1 MGTIDLPKSPNVFH
15 PEKPSAVGS
24 RNSLAQ
30 EYRDQ
35 QAEVNQLLEEETNK
49 VIHHLTARLPKD
61 VLERLDVMG
70 GMKEK
75 LYNYFNQ
82 NYQNMFNRYM
92 VTSEDEMV
100 KKVRNFI
107 DKEETKVLARYTPKE
122 IADLLDAVGGADR
135 FNTGEIEKSMVNM
148 YGHLQG
154 HIQRGVNELETHTNT
169 ILRQKTDTG
178 AFVRGENAYSIVKCA
193 FKDNLLKP
201 KTVSDVKLSVNILD
215 SELIS
220 PIFHYQVTVE
230 YLIKDIL
237 SKHLLDSIDQ
247 TIETI
252 KDERVDSGVE
262 ELSDSEI
269 IFSKIAQIPN
279 FTDDD
284 VDNPKS
290 KRYTDVAKLILDK
303 IDGLRAEIDPES
315 FDQMNMRENIKKIV
329 DIENIRNR
337 GFNTAIN
344 SITSILDTSKMGY
357 QYIENLKNARQVV
370 IREYE
375 DSDVA
380 NLPDER
386 YQIVLRYF
394 DNAQLIEDRKAYDV
408 QIKSFETEIQHL
420 WDVLEVIYQD
430 SKSSLKVTDFTD
442 LAKKNK
448 SKIKT
453 RIKDKTGEPLYED
466 IAKVWD
472 EISFVNVAETE
483 VERSNRTYLF
493 EKDRIR
499 QKIILMRNRMKS
511 MYDYLYPVERRIMED
526 RLAFLEREY
535 NRFEYMINPYHLN
548 PGILLDVDIT
558 SIKRKK
564 ATLDAMANVLNEF
577 LHGVSKGFQDA
588 AFASYSRRRSTV
600 REDIT
605 QSFSSSTDER
615 PKSGESSS
623 TSTYLD
629 LINSESEGAADTP
642 KQAPK
647 AIAAPKRGQSTGVKA
662 AASTKN
668 NGGSTRGRPAAKAKA
683 GASGRGSSGRGGG
696 AAGRGRGRPRGRDSG
711 LREV

>member
-1 MGTIDLPKSPNVFH
+1 MGAMDLPKSPNVFH

-35 QAEVNQLLEEETNK
+35 QSEVNQLLEEEVNK
-49 VIHHLTARLPKD
+49 VIHHLTSKLPKD

-92 VTSEDEMV
+92 VTTEDEMV
-100 KKVRNFI
+100 KKIRNFI
-107 DKEETKVLARYTPKE
+107 DKEETKVLVRYTPKE
-122 IADLLDAVGGADR
+122 VADLLDQVGGADK
-135 FNTGEIEKSMVNM
+135 FNTGEIEKSIVNM

-154 HIQRGVNELETHTNT
+154 HIQRGVNELETHTNS

-193 FKDNLLKP
+193 FKDNLFKP

-230 YLIKDIL
+230 YLIKDLIA
-237 SKHLLDSIDQ
+237 KHIID
-247 TIETI
+247 TIDKDIEKY
-252 KDERVDSGVE
+252 KDERIDQGLE

-269 IFSKIAQIPN
+269 IFKKIGN
-279 FTDDD
+279 VETYTDDKGD
-284 VDNPKS
+284 DPKS
-290 KRYTDVAKLILDK
+290 KRYTIIAKTLMERISD
-303 IDGLRAEIDPES
+303 LRAEIDPAT
-315 FDQMNMRENIKKIV
+315 FDQQNIRENIKKIV

-357 QYIENLKNARQVV
+357 QYIENLKNAREVL

-375 DSDVA
+375 DTDKA

-386 YQIVLRYF
+386 YQIRLRYF
-394 DNAQLIEDRKAYDV
+394 DQTQLIEERKAYDV
-408 QIKSFETEIQHL
+408 QMKSFETEVQHL

-430 SKSSLKVTDFTD
+430 SKSPFKVTDFQD
-442 LAKKNK
+442 LAKKERPRIRKLIKEK
-448 SKIKT
+448 S
-453 RIKDKTGEPLYED
+453 GEPAYED

-472 EISFVNVAETE
+472 EVTFVRAAETE
-483 VERSNRTYLF
+483 VERSNRTYIY
-493 EKDRIR
+493 EKDKIR
-499 QKIILMRNRMKS
+499 QKIIIMRERMKN
-511 MYDYLYPVERRIMED
+511 MYDYQYPIERRVMED
-526 RLAFLEREY
+526 RLSFLEMKY
-535 NRFEYMINPYHLN
+535 YDFEYLINPYHIQ
-548 PGILLDVDIT
+548 PGLLLDVDIT

-577 LHGVSKGFQDA
+577 LHGVSKGFADA
-588 AFASYSRRRSTV
+588 AFASFSRRRSTV
-600 REDIT
+600 REDIN
-605 QSFSSSTDER
+605 QSFGATEEKSTGEGNPSGSS
-615 PKSGESSS
+615 
-623 TSTYLD
+623 YLD
-629 LINSESEGAADTP
+629 LINSSGEASSE
-642 KQAPK
+642 APK
-647 AIAAPKRGQSTGVKA
+647 AIPAPR
-662 AASTKN
+662 
-668 NGGSTRGRPAAKAKA
+668 RGRAKA
-683 GASGRGSSGRGGG
+683 GVVDAK
-696 AAGRGRGRPRGRDSG
+696 PRGRAGRRARAPSG
-711 LREV
+711 DVEIKEV

>member
-1 MGTIDLPKSPNVFH
+1 MGAIDLPKSPNVFH

-70 GMKEK
+70 GLKEK

-122 IADLLDAVGGADR
+122 IADLLDAVGGADK

-154 HIQRGVNELETHTNT
+154 HIQRGVNELETHTNS

-193 FKDNLLKP
+193 FKDNLAKP

-220 PIFHYQVTVE
+220 PIFHYQSTVE
-230 YLIKDIL
+230 YLVKDL
-237 SKHLLDSIDQ
+237 LGKHIVDAIDHA
-247 TIETI
+247 IEKI
-252 KDERVDSGVE
+252 KDERVDQGLE
-262 ELSDSEI
+262 ELSDSEVL
-269 IFSKIAQIPN
+269 FNKIAQVQN

-284 VDNPKS
+284 VENPKS
-290 KRYTDVAKLILDK
+290 RRYSIVAKVIMEK
-303 IDGLRAEIDPES
+303 INDLRAEIDPET
-315 FDQMNMRENIKKIV
+315 FDQMNIRENIKKIV

-344 SITSILDTSKMGY
+344 SITAILDTSKMGY
-357 QYIENLKNARQVV
+357 QYIENLKNAREVI

-375 DSDVA
+375 DTDVA

-386 YQIVLRYF
+386 YSIKLRYF
-394 DNAQLIEDRKAYDV
+394 DHSQLLEDRKAYDI
-408 QIKSFETEIQHL
+408 QMKSFETEVQHL
-420 WDVLEVIYQD
+420 WDLLEVIYQD
-430 SKSSLKVTDFTD
+430 SKSAWKIHDFDD

-448 SKIKT
+448 PRIKKI
-453 RIKDKTGEPLYED
+453 IKDKSGEPMYED

-472 EISFVNVAETE
+472 EISFIKAGETE
-483 VERSNRTYLF
+483 VERSNRTYIY

-499 QKIILMRNRMKS
+499 QRIILMRNKMKT
-511 MYDYLYPVERRIMED
+511 MYDYLYPIERRVMED
-526 RLAFLEREY
+526 RLSFLEREY
-535 NRFEYMINPYHLN
+535 YRFEYMINPYHLQ
-548 PGILLDVDIT
+548 PGLLLDVDIT

-588 AFASYSRRRSTV
+588 AFASFSRRRSTV
-600 REDIT
+600 REDIN
-605 QSFSSSTDER
+605 QSFSASATEE
-615 PKSGESSS
+615 KHHEESASAGS
-623 TSTYLD
+623 AYLD
-629 LINSESEGAADTP
+629 LINSESPASVSDSE
-642 KQAPK
+642 PK
-647 AIAAPKRGQSTGVKA
+647 AIAAPKRGGGRAAKPKA
-662 AASTKN
+662 AGAVTK
-668 NGGSTRGRPAAKAKA
+668 GRRGRPKADA
-683 GASGRGSSGRGGG
+683 GT
-696 AAGRGRGRPRGRDSG
+696 G
-711 LREV
+711 LKEV

>member
-1 MGTIDLPKSPNVFH
+1 MATIDLPKSPNVFH

-35 QAEVNQLLEEETNK
+35 QNEVNQLLEEETNK

-70 GMKEK
+70 SVKEK

-92 VTSEDEMV
+92 VTAEDEMV
-100 KKVRNFI
+100 KKVRNYI

-122 IADLLDAVGGADR
+122 IADLLDAVGGADK

-154 HIQRGVNELETHTNT
+154 HIQRGVNELETHTNS

-230 YLIKDIL
+230 YLIKDLL
-237 SKHLLDSIDQ
+237 SKHIIDNIDRV
-247 TIETI
+247 IEHL
-252 KDERVDSGVE
+252 KDERIDQGME

-269 IFSKIAQIPN
+269 IFSKIGQVEN
-279 FTDDD
+279 YTDDKGD
-284 VDNPKS
+284 DPKS
-290 KRYTDVAKLILDK
+290 KRYGIIAKAVFERIND
-303 IDGLRAEIDPES
+303 LRAEIDPAT
-315 FDQMNMRENIKKIV
+315 FDQQNVRENIKKIV

-357 QYIENLKNARQVV
+357 QYIENLKNAREVL

-375 DSDVA
+375 DTDVA

-386 YQIVLRYF
+386 YQIRLRYF
-394 DNAQLIEDRKAYDV
+394 DNAQLIEERKSYDV
-408 QIKSFETEIQHL
+408 QIKSFETEVQHL
-420 WDVLEVIYQD
+420 WDILEILYQEA
-430 SKSSLKVTDFTD
+430 KSPFKVNDFED
-442 LAKKNK
+442 LAKKNRNKIRKQIKEK
-448 SKIKT
+448 S
-453 RIKDKTGEPLYED
+453 GEPLYED

-472 EISFVNVAETE
+472 EISFVKTAETE
-483 VERSNRTYLF
+483 VERTNRTYIY
-493 EKDRIR
+493 EKDKIR
-499 QKIILMRNRMKS
+499 QKFILMRDRLKM
-511 MYDYLYPVERRIMED
+511 MYGYQYPVERRVMED

-535 NRFEYMINPYHLN
+535 FRFEYSINPYHLN
-548 PGILLDVDIT
+548 PGLLLDVDIT

-577 LHGVSKGFQDA
+577 LHGVSKGFADA
-588 AFASYSRRRSTV
+588 AFASFSRRRSTV
-600 REDIT
+600 REDIS
-605 QSFSSSTDER
+605 QSFGGDA
-615 PKSGESSS
+615 GEKPAAQDAASPASA
-623 TSTYLD
+623 YLD
-629 LINSESEGAADTP
+629 LINADSPVSTEAD
-642 KQAPK
+642 APK
-647 AIAAPKRGQSTGVKA
+647 ALKAPSG
-662 AASTKN
+662 
-668 NGGSTRGRPAAKAKA
+668 KAKA
-683 GASGRGSSGRGGG
+683 GVVDAKP
-696 AAGRGRGRPRGRDSG
+696 AGRRGRRRSAKAGDDG
-711 LREV
+711 LREI